1 MRVCNLPLNAPID
14 GLHLRIEGSRT
25 DPAHQDHEEENSS
38 GKNRHGGSWDKTFIR
53 ERSIGEQRLRVAF
66 RVLTANRNRV
76 AKRCWFQKRQERGTK
91 KSLQMSCPGCFTF
104 VKTVSRQAQTL
115 NKLNRLLSQSVEA
128 PRVSVTPYSAKKFAV
143 TRCSLTTKAG

>member
-1 MRVCNLPLNAPID
+1 MLPLMACTCALRAVEPIPHIRITRRKTLVARIVMAAP
-14 GLHLRIEGSRT
+14 GTKLSFVKEVLESNVC
-25 DPAHQDHEEENSS
+25 AWLS
-38 GKNRHGGSWDKTFIR
+38 G
-53 ERSIGEQRLRVAF
+53 
-66 RVLTANRNRV
+66 VLTANRNRV

-143 TRCSLTTKAG
+143 TRCSLTTRWDEQQL